1 MKGIIM
7 EFKIDKTKLK
17 IAMLQHGILTIDE
30 LAAKLGCT
38 RQNFYQ
44 TYIKDSALQKNI
56 PKLCEVLGVPPEDIL
71 K

>member
-1 MKGIIM
+1 M

-17 IAMLQHGILTIDE
+17 IVMLQHGILTFDD
-30 LAAKLGCT
+30 LAAKLGCS

-44 TYIKDSALQKNI
+44 AYVKQSVLQKNI